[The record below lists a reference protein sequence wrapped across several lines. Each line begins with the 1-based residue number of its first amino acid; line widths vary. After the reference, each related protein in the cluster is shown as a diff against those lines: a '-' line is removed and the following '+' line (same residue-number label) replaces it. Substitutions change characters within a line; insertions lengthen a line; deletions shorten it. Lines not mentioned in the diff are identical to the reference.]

1 MGLNHIR
8 DQERSM
14 LYLGDQH
21 QQMPILQETPVNP
34 WFGDIGF
41 WHFLQGSKE
50 PTNNWVHCSTVWV
63 AWTTGCFFPSW
74 RMMFFLI
81 QSKHVANFGT
91 ENSSPILH
99 QFFGMY
105 QTVIKSIIF
114 FKDFCSERY
123 SFFFWFLQ
131 ILSLTHYFLTF
142 QKDHHPKF
150 QAGWIKSYF
159 LWVFH
164 QPMIGKNSPYPL
176 STEHQAPTLTGPRLA
191 DLKCF
196 LEDQRW
202 CAFRRP
208 GSAFGDDFLSLG
220 GKNLWS
226 WGVLIGLVG
235 WPFVDVTLK
244 KPLWCYDLVMI
255 DLFDDGIGLMYD

>member
-41 WHFLQGSKE
+41 WHFLQGSRE

-123 SFFFWFLQ
+123 SFFFGFFKFYHLPIIFLPSKKII
-131 ILSLTHYFLTF
+131 ILNSKQGGLNRISCECL
-142 QKDHHPKF
+142 
-150 QAGWIKSYF
+150 
-159 LWVFH
+159 VH
-164 QPMIGKNSPYPL
+164 QPMIGKNSPYPYLL
-176 STEHQAPTLTGPRLA
+176 STKH
-191 DLKCF
+191 
-196 LEDQRW
+196 QRW
-202 CAFRRP
+202 RTPGRP
-208 GSAFGDDFLSLG
+208 
-220 GKNLWS
+220 
-226 WGVLIGLVG
+226 
-235 WPFVDVTLK
+235 
-244 KPLWCYDLVMI
+244 
-255 DLFDDGIGLMYD
+255 

>member
-1 MGLNHIR
+1 MSNHNFTMKLMGLNHIR

-99 QFFGMY
+99 QFFDMY
-105 QTVIKSIIF
+105 QTVI
-114 FKDFCSERY
+114 
-123 SFFFWFLQ
+123 
-131 ILSLTHYFLTF
+131 
-142 QKDHHPKF
+142 KDHHPKF

-159 LWVFH
+159 LWVF
-164 QPMIGKNSPYPL
+164 GS
-176 STEHQAPTLTGPRLA
+176 STN
-191 DLKCF
+191 D
-196 LEDQRW
+196 W
-202 CAFRRP
+202 
-208 GSAFGDDFLSLG
+208 
-220 GKNLWS
+220 
-226 WGVLIGLVG
+226 
-235 WPFVDVTLK
+235 
-244 KPLWCYDLVMI
+244 
-255 DLFDDGIGLMYD
+255 